1 MWEWIPRDMRAYVAL
16 FLAQIMLITLLS
28 PLVSADDVE
37 TSGDVSWNG
46 TIVLDGN
53 YTVSTGDTLTISPGT
68 LIDAKEYYIYVNGT
82 LIGDNATI
90 YSSTPSKIG
99 DVSNA
104 YMPGVWDGLFIGNGG
119 NAILDNMTISNA
131 SSCLSVYG
139 DLEAKNL
146 ELSNCLLGLDLHG
159 EATVSM
165 FTANHTGAYGIRNT
179 GNLSINNSD
188 FAQTTIGIYS
198 TGTLL
203 ADTLSFSNV
212 GIGIDA
218 ENGVSEVENIQVEN
232 VSTSYKV
239 SSGVTGQL
247 IGLSG
252 QTILG
257 IDAQDSEGYVFQ
269 DISLVGERLIHADG
283 AHDLY
288 VENVQF
294 TGIESAMN
302 VVDVSASGLVWFD
315 ETVIQNVTKAY
326 SISGT
331 AEYQLRNQNISAD
344 QFGISASGDIHLDLR
359 NAYVSANDTGIQ
371 LSEMSSTIDNVTIEL
386 SASGYR
392 GIHILDGLHNLSD
405 IEVNKP
411 ISSTPGT
418 TAGIFAWLSS
428 VQIDE
433 MDISGFDYG
442 IDILNSQVESVDL
455 DIRYSTHSAIHCVS
469 DMFEGA
475 RLKIANSLFTQGTPV
490 GIDAQRCSVGIE
502 NWHAEYHQTAIE
514 MDTGTIIVRYWTSQ
528 VISDSMATGSGML
541 YHDGNLF
548 IDSDG
553 IGSVRLYDKVI
564 TLTDLSNNP
573 LPAMVSY
580 FGGLLSYTAP
590 SNGQITVPYTSTT
603 TMWITIEYQG
613 VGTIEALTLDNQ
625 PQNFEVPLIP
635 DGDWIIDSGNIRLT
649 SQSDGS
655 PHVATGNITVGADAI
670 LELVDTT
677 LMMPADSNLSISGFL
692 MTEQSTLKGAN
703 LYFSGKAL
711 QSEGL
716 HVEEDAKFMCTD
728 WNTFFNI
735 DVAGEMHFEGDCTF
749 QMYYFS
755 TPGSI
760 LTSSNA
766 KFEGYNGIQVTVLD
780 KGLASEGQ
788 QIGFTDEN
796 GITTYEIT
804 NEYGLAGQTRA
815 SILIDSNGTTY
826 GGSALVT
833 LEDGQGGIIDG
844 ISWHVNETKYHTFM
858 FSTLQ
863 GGESNQSVVLE
874 EIWSPYRLSE
884 NLVIKAEHSLIIKD
898 GAELRV
904 SDGVSITIYGIADIG
919 NAVISSTG
927 SGSRWAGFNLGHQ
940 LTTFATLQDT
950 RITEASTALRLSGPV
965 QAQLYNVE
973 ILNGGAS
980 NALIEMDSSASG
992 TFEMTD
998 SILSNAGGGCI
1009 VSYTDLQISL
1019 GNVALYSC
1027 GDRVMRAQS
1036 SHLELDGITLDDQSD
1051 IGLELFEATGHVL
1064 NLDAQTFAGE
1074 GAVIS
1079 LDSSDQFLVK
1089 NALISSNNPVK
1100 ITDSKS
1106 VEFQNLTITG
1116 SPGITFDDSSG
1127 TIDQISIDCLNGG
1140 TGIDV
1145 QHPRSSGTL
1154 SFNDITVEN
1163 CSTGFNLHGHSDLTL
1178 EPIEIINS
1186 DLSAQTSLSIHNMN
1200 IDIYS
1205 SSLLG
1210 IIQLDGGQ
1218 VNAYNS
1224 SIENWNVVDGNG
1236 VLWSSHYITPTNI
1249 PSAEFNFEL
1258 QTDILDWNATYTG
1271 ASLVFMP
1278 YMLVETQGDT
1288 VISGAILSAE
1298 YVGKIPLRQSFS
1310 SGLTAPYL
1318 IEVSFLLNQNPVIE
1332 IITPAEGTQ
1341 FEFSQSIPVSV
1352 EASDDYNLPE
1362 ELGVFW
1368 YLNHTSSAISKQIS
1382 GLQANFTDVE
1392 EGDYVLSVHVQDSN
1406 GGSSSD
1412 SILIEV
1418 LPKDSDGDWTDV
1430 CNQDSWFDALN
1441 GIDCG
1446 PDVHD
1451 KDDDNDLVPDNVDAW
1466 PFDPCA
1472 SLDTDRDGMPD
1483 RIDCPEGMTTDLVED
1498 DDDDNDGVLD
1508 VNSGISENTEATSFP
1523 FLLIFGV
1530 FIIFVGLVLSRLRK
1544 EENA

>member
-1 MWEWIPRDMRAYVAL
+1 MRAYIAL

-28 PLVSADDVE
+28 PFVSADDVE

-53 YTVSTGDTLTISPGT
+53 YTVSSGDTLTISPGT
-68 LIDAKEYYIYVNGT
+68 MIDAKEFYIYVNGT

-90 YSSTPSKIG
+90 FSSTPSKIG

-104 YMPGVWDGLFIGNGG
+104 YSPGVWNGLFIGNSGH
-119 NAILDNMTISNA
+119 AILDNMTISNA

-139 DLEAKNL
+139 DLDAKNL

-159 EATVSM
+159 DASVSM
-165 FTANHTGAYGIRNT
+165 FTANHTGAFGIRNT
-179 GNLSINNSD
+179 GNLSINNSA
-188 FAQTTIGIYS
+188 FTQTTVGIHS
-198 TGTLL
+198 TGNLQ
-203 ADTLSFSNV
+203 ANTLSFTNV
-212 GIGIDA
+212 GVGIDA

-257 IDAQDSEGYVFQ
+257 IDAQDSEGHVFQ
-269 DISLVGERLIHADG
+269 DISLTGERLIHADG

-294 TGIESAMN
+294 TGLESAMN

-331 AEYQLRNQNISAD
+331 AEYQLQNQNISAD
-344 QFGISASGDIHLDLR
+344 QFGLSASGEIHLELR
-359 NAYVSANDTGIQ
+359 NSYISANDTGIQ
-371 LSEMSSTIDNVTIEL
+371 LSEISSTIDNLTIEL

-405 IEVNKP
+405 IDVSKP

-433 MDISGFDYG
+433 MEISGFDYG
-442 IDILNSQVESVDL
+442 VDLLNSQVESADL

-469 DMFEGA
+469 DTLEGA
-475 RLKIANSLFTQGTPV
+475 RLKVTNSLFTQGTPI
-490 GIDAQRCSVGIE
+490 GIDAQRCSIGIE
-502 NWHAEYHQTAIE
+502 NWHAEYHQTGIE
-514 MDTGTIIVRYWTSQ
+514 MDSSTIIVRYWTSQ
-528 VISDSMATGSGML
+528 VISGSMATGNGAL

-548 IDSDG
+548 IDSEG
-553 IGSVRLYDKVI
+553 IGSVRLYDKAI
-564 TLTDLSNNP
+564 TLTDLSDNP

-580 FGGLLSYTAP
+580 YGGLLTYTAQ
-590 SNGQITVPYTSTT
+590 SDGQLIVPYTSTIST
-603 TMWITIEYQG
+603 VIEIEYDG
-613 VGTIEALTLDNQ
+613 VGTSEYLTLDNQ

-635 DGDWIIDSGNIRLT
+635 EGDWVIDSGHIKLT
-649 SQSDGS
+649 ARPDGS
-655 PHVATGNITVGADAI
+655 SHVATGNITVGSGAI
-670 LELVDTT
+670 FELVDTS
-677 LMMPADSNLSISGFL
+677 LMMPAESNLSISGWFL
-692 MTEQSTLKGAN
+692 TEQSTVKGAN
-703 LYFSGKAL
+703 LYFSGAAL
-711 QSEGL
+711 DSQGL

-728 WNTFFNI
+728 WNTFYNI

-749 QMYYFS
+749 QMYNFS
-755 TPGSI
+755 NTGSI
-760 LTSSNA
+760 LTSSDA
-766 KFEGYNGIQVTVLD
+766 RFEGYDSFSVTVLD

-788 QIGFTDEN
+788 QIGFTDED
-796 GITTYEIT
+796 GITTYETT
-804 NEYGLAGQTRA
+804 NEYGLAGQAR
-815 SILIDSNGTTY
+815 SSVVIDSNGITY
-826 GGSALVT
+826 GGSTLVT
-833 LEDGQGGIIDG
+833 LEDEQGGIIDG
-844 ISWHVNETKYHTFM
+844 ISWHENETMHHTFM

-884 NLVIKAEHSLIIKD
+884 DLVIKAEHSLIIKD

-927 SGSRWAGFNLGHQ
+927 SGSRWAGFSLGHQ

-980 NALIEMDSSASG
+980 NALIEMESSSSG

-1019 GNVALYSC
+1019 ENVALYSC

-1036 SHLELDGITLDDQSD
+1036 SHVELDGITLDDQSD
-1051 IGLELFEATGHVL
+1051 IGLELFAATGHVL
-1064 NLDAQTFAGE
+1064 NLDAQTFAGD

-1079 LDSSDQFLVK
+1079 LDSSDEFLVK
-1089 NALISSNNPVK
+1089 NALISSANPVQ
-1100 ITDSKS
+1100 ITDSRS
-1106 VEFQNLTITG
+1106 VELQNLTITG
-1116 SPGITFDDSSG
+1116 SPGITFDESSG
-1127 TIDQISIDCLNGG
+1127 TIDQISIDCLTGG
-1140 TGIDV
+1140 TGVDV

-1154 SFNDITVEN
+1154 SFNDVIIEN
-1163 CSTGFNLHGHSDLTL
+1163 CTTGFNLHGHSDLIL

-1200 IDIYS
+1200 IDLYS

-1210 IIQLDGGQ
+1210 IIQLDGGL

-1224 SIENWNVVDGNG
+1224 SVENWNVINGKG
-1236 VLWSSHYITPTNI
+1236 VLWSSHYITPTNV

-1258 QTDILDWNATYTG
+1258 QTDIIDWNATYTG
-1271 ASLVFMP
+1271 SSLVFMP
-1278 YMLVETQGDT
+1278 FMLVETQGET
-1288 VISGAILSAE
+1288 AIAGAILSAE
-1298 YVGKIPLRQSFS
+1298 YVGKIPLRQSFA
-1310 SGLTAPYL
+1310 SGPAAPYL
-1318 IEVSFLLNQNPVIE
+1318 VEVSFLLNQNPVIE
-1332 IITPAEGTQ
+1332 IITPTEGTQ
-1341 FEFSQSIPVSV
+1341 FEFSQAIAVSV

-1362 ELGVFW
+1362 ELVVSW
-1368 YLNHTSSAISKQIS
+1368 YLNHTSSAISQQTS

-1392 EGDYVLSVHVQDSN
+1392 EGNYVLSVHVQDSN

-1412 SILIEV
+1412 SILIEI

-1451 KDDDNDLVPDNVDAW
+1451 KDDDNDLVPDTADAW

-1483 RIDCPEGMTTDLVED
+1483 RIDCPDGVTTDLVED

-1508 VNSGISENTEATSFP
+1508 VNSGISENTESSSFS